1 MTRGPRAHV
10 GTVYVHNV
18 QDLIREEPSWW
29 LNPLSFVT
37 DMETAEKLTDDP
49 SRQHYET
56 GHESFRGVT
65 QLLSLI
71 HNSRRRKPL
80 QSSCIKA
87 FDKMYCIKQANL
99 K

>member
-1 MTRGPRAHV
+1 MVCYESVVSLNP
-10 GTVYVHNV
+10 
-18 QDLIREEPSWW
+18 DREG

-37 DMETAEKLTDDP
+37 DMETAEKLTDNP

-87 FDKMYCIKQANL
+87 FDKMYCINPAVS
-99 K
+99 